1 MKKNKKKNIIITGI
15 IIIFF
20 IIIIIAVI
28 LFNGQKLNTNSTIVN
43 QLYDYLGS
51 SDLEICS
58 GLNVYGEELVTY
70 DDINNATRLCNAYV
84 LLEESKMEEV
94 ILEKDEDDEEICTL
108 DDFTYA
114 TDNYEED
121 ECTLIKISEEN
132 LNSAYKKLYGKEIE
146 ENEEFLI
153 NYNTICNFKNDTYY
167 CGLLETFT
175 KTFGSEPHT
184 FRAIKKA
191 YKKGDEIIIYDYF
204 IRIANYECYNSYT
217 GKTTNNNCTN
227 SLPENDNYDF
237 VDYDFVKKYGTE
249 YKHIFKKQNNYYYW
263 VSSEPI

>member
-84 LLEESKMEEV
+84 LLEENKMEEV
-94 ILEKDEDDEEICTL
+94 ILEKDEDDE
-108 DDFTYA
+108 
-114 TDNYEED
+114 
-121 ECTLIKISEEN
+121 
-132 LNSAYKKLYGKEIE
+132 
-146 ENEEFLI
+146 
-153 NYNTICNFKNDTYY
+153 
-167 CGLLETFT
+167 
-175 KTFGSEPHT
+175 
-184 FRAIKKA
+184 
-191 YKKGDEIIIYDYF
+191 
-204 IRIANYECYNSYT
+204 
-217 GKTTNNNCTN
+217 
-227 SLPENDNYDF
+227 
-237 VDYDFVKKYGTE
+237 
-249 YKHIFKKQNNYYYW
+249 
-263 VSSEPI
+263 